1 MKSKS
6 SDLTWER
13 IIFCPLLSITNNRGL
28 SNKPERGFDM
38 KKEGFRSTLLP
49 LLVIL
54 GGGLLALGICYLI
67 FLLINNLGE
76 SLFFSTTPTA
86 MPVFIVRRVYAML
99 LMILYLVLFRTKIS
113 DLLKA
118 TILVGPLGFLT
129 TTAILTLYQR
139 PAWAIAITVFIAAV
153 SAFLVY
159 RFKKSWFYYYAI
171 AITVVVSVALA
182 WPTE

>member
-1 MKSKS
+1 
-6 SDLTWER
+6 
-13 IIFCPLLSITNNRGL
+13 
-28 SNKPERGFDM
+28 M

-76 SLFFSTTPTA
+76 SLFFPTTPTA

-99 LMILYLVLFRTKIS
+99 LMILYLVLIRNRMP

-129 TTAILTLYQR
+129 TTAILTYYEKLTL
-139 PAWAIAITVFIAAV
+139 AIVAILLIAAV

-159 RFKKSWFYYYAI
+159 RIKKPWFYYYAV
-171 AITVVVSVALA
+171 AITVLVSVALS
-182 WPTE
+182 WPTD

>member
-1 MKSKS
+1 MKN
-6 SDLTWER
+6 ER
-13 IIFCPLLSITNNRGL
+13 
-28 SNKPERGFDM
+28 
-38 KKEGFRSTLLP
+38 FRSTLLP

-54 GGGLLALGICYLI
+54 GGGLLALGICYLF

-99 LMILYLVLFRTKIS
+99 LMILYLVLFRTRMS

-118 TILVGPLGFLT
+118 TVLVGPLGFLT
-129 TTAILTLYQR
+129 TTTILTYYEKPMLAIVAIL
-139 PAWAIAITVFIAAV
+139 VIAAV

-159 RFKKSWFYYYAI
+159 KSKKPWFYYYAI
-171 AITVVVSVALA
+171 VITVLVSIALA
-182 WPTE
+182 WQRV

>member
-1 MKSKS
+1 MKN
-6 SDLTWER
+6 ER
-13 IIFCPLLSITNNRGL
+13 S
-28 SNKPERGFDM
+28 
-38 KKEGFRSTLLP
+38 RSTLIP
-49 LLVIL
+49 LLVITA
-54 GGGLLALGICYLI
+54 GGLLALGICYLL

-76 SLFFSTTPTA
+76 SLFFFTTPTA

-118 TILVGPLGFLT
+118 AILVGPLGFLT
-129 TTAILTLYQR
+129 TTAILTFYQK
-139 PAWAIAITVFIAAV
+139 PVWAIAIIVVIAV
-153 SAFLVY
+153 ISAFLLY
-159 RFKKSWFYYYAI
+159 ISKKSWFYYYAI

>member
-1 MKSKS
+1 MKN
-6 SDLTWER
+6 ER
-13 IIFCPLLSITNNRGL
+13 
-28 SNKPERGFDM
+28 
-38 KKEGFRSTLLP
+38 FRSTLLP

-54 GGGLLALGICYLI
+54 GGGLLALGICYLF

-76 SLFFSTTPTA
+76 SLFFFTTPTA

-99 LMILYLVLFRTKIS
+99 LMILYLVLFRTRMS

-129 TTAILTLYQR
+129 TTAILTYYEK
-139 PAWAIAITVFIAAV
+139 PVWAIAITVVIAV
-153 SAFLVY
+153 ISAFLLY
-159 RFKKSWFYYYAI
+159 ISKKSRFYYYAI

>member
-1 MKSKS
+1 
-6 SDLTWER
+6 
-13 IIFCPLLSITNNRGL
+13 
-28 SNKPERGFDM
+28 M

-76 SLFFSTTPTA
+76 SLFFPTTPTA

-99 LMILYLVLFRTKIS
+99 LMILYLVLIRNRMP

-129 TTAILTLYQR
+129 TTAILTYYEKLTL
-139 PAWAIAITVFIAAV
+139 AIVAILVIAAV

-159 RFKKSWFYYYAI
+159 RIKKPWFYYYAV
-171 AITVVVSVALA
+171 AITVLVSVALA
-182 WPTE
+182 WPTD

>member
-1 MKSKS
+1 MKN
-6 SDLTWER
+6 ER
-13 IIFCPLLSITNNRGL
+13 
-28 SNKPERGFDM
+28 
-38 KKEGFRSTLLP
+38 FRSTLLP

-54 GGGLLALGICYLI
+54 GGGLLALGICYLF

-76 SLFFSTTPTA
+76 SLFFFTTPTA

-99 LMILYLVLFRTKIS
+99 LMILYLVLFRTRMS

-129 TTAILTLYQR
+129 TTAILTYYEK
-139 PAWAIAITVFIAAV
+139 PVWAIAITVVIAV
-153 SAFLVY
+153 ISAFLLY
-159 RFKKSWFYYYAI
+159 ISKKSWFYYYAI

-182 WPTE
+182 WPTD